1 MLVRKWTYPK
11 ELFKTDIE
19 MVQLISKFKKLNDI
33 HKKQND
39 CCICVYDGKKNRIVW
54 YVKLMYYFVNA
65 MNVKVTTSQKNFIL
79 NFNFFLLKESRAN
92 LKSIMMKK
100 PRYSTLKSQ
109 VNNTTWVNLWHK
121 YSTFQHFMKQ
131 ANIWLF
137 ITAFNNKPNTLQ
149 KQISLSRHFS
159 NKQIFDCS

>member
-1 MLVRKWTYPK
+1 MRKLTYPK
-11 ELFKTDIE
+11 ELSKTDIE

-39 CCICVYDGKKNRIVW
+39 CCICADDRKKSRIAS

-65 MNVKVTTSQKNFIL
+65 MNVKVTTSRKNFIL

-100 PRYSTLKSQ
+100 PTYSTLKSQ
-109 VNNTTWVNLWHK
+109 VNNTT
-121 YSTFQHFMKQ
+121 
-131 ANIWLF
+131 
-137 ITAFNNKPNTLQ
+137 
-149 KQISLSRHFS
+149 
-159 NKQIFDCS
+159 

>member
-1 MLVRKWTYPK
+1 MRKLTYPK
-11 ELFKTDIE
+11 ELSKTDIE

-39 CCICVYDGKKNRIVW
+39 CCICADDGIAS

-65 MNVKVTTSQKNFIL
+65 MNVKVTTSRKNFIL

-100 PRYSTLKSQ
+100 PTYSTLKSQ
-109 VNNTTWVNLWHK
+109 VNNTT
-121 YSTFQHFMKQ
+121 
-131 ANIWLF
+131 
-137 ITAFNNKPNTLQ
+137 
-149 KQISLSRHFS
+149 
-159 NKQIFDCS
+159 